1 MNFIQLSSNQYQEKK
16 NKTQKKPFFEDKVN
30 FLLTKKYFF
39 WFVKTFLK
47 ILQMFSEVYAHS
59 SKHCYLLKIYF
70 YIDK

>member
-16 NKTQKKPFFEDKVN
+16 KKTQKN
-30 FLLTKKYFF
+30 LFLKIKSIFYWQKNIFF